1 MRGEILFSEPIYGAI
16 YANGEI
22 EWNIIKS
29 FHEGIDIIKNQLNQ
43 MVGVAVKNQ
52 YYLSNGTF
60 RPARGLKC
68 FISGMT
74 VNRET
79 ALNLCQNPDNRH
91 WVLQQKEN
99 TIFIY
104 NFKTQMVVQ
113 IKGNCHQIP

>member
-22 EWNIIKS
+22 DWNIVKS

-43 MVGVAVKNQ
+43 MVGIAVKNQ
-52 YYLSNGTF
+52 YYMSNGTF

-68 FISGMT
+68 FISGMI

-79 ALNLCQNPDNRH
+79 ALNLCQYPDNRR
-91 WVLQQKEN
+91 WVEEQEEN